1 MKWYRFLTGS
11 IFKFLFVWNMIAFL
25 TLSTTLESLS
35 LLTENSFEIE
45 HIDWQEDT
53 SEESEKEKKE
63 DTKIHNFFKSSLSF
77 LSTDAPCLNNFFQAP
92 ASNIFLEIHLPP
104 PRQT

>member
-1 MKWYRFLTGS
+1 ML
-11 IFKFLFVWNMIAFL
+11 AFL

-77 LSTDAPCLNNFFQAP
+77 LSTDASCLNNFFQAP